1 MFSTACDY
9 LKPTKSEPS
18 LRPSQKNLDY
28 AYRVAVEQ
36 IYGQTTEDTYV
47 TWEMRRGTELEPR
60 ARIAYETVT
69 GNLAE
74 ESGIVTT
81 DDELF
86 AYSTDGLVDEDGLI
100 EIKSPNSARK
110 IVEMWTIGDL
120 SEYVHQ
126 LQGGLWLTGRKW
138 LDFIM
143 YAPQLESV
151 SKDLFIKR
159 IERDEEFIATMEQ
172 QLWEFAKRV
181 QSHVAMLKEAA

>member
-172 QLWEFAKRV
+172 QLWDFAKRV

>member
-1 MFSTACDY
+1 M
-9 LKPTKSEPS
+9 KQS
-18 LRPSQKNLDY
+18 LVILQ
-28 AYRVAVEQ
+28 
-36 IYGQTTEDTYV
+36 
-47 TWEMRRGTELEPR
+47 
-60 ARIAYETVT
+60 
-69 GNLAE
+69 E

-100 EIKSPNSARK
+100 EIKSPNSSRK
-110 IVEMWTIGDL
+110 IVEMWTTGDL
-120 SEYVHQ
+120 SEYTHQ

-151 SKDLFIKR
+151 GKDLFIKR

-172 QLWEFAKRV
+172 QLWDFAKRV
-181 QSHVAMLKEAA
+181 QSHVALLKQAA